1 MNNEEFER
9 LYIILFVA
17 GLALALYDI
26 FFGRP

>member
-1 MNNEEFER
+1 MNDKDFER

-26 FFGRP
+26 VIWRP